1 MDHTP
6 VHSVH

>member
-6 VHSVH
+6 